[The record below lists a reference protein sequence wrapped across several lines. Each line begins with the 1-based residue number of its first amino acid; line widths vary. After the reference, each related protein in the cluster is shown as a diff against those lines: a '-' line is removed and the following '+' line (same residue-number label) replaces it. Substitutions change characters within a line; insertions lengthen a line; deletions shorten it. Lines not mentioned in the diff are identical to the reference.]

1 MRLHDGFAD
10 PFFDENEIARIG
22 GIFQQLVTDAT
33 FFLPRRR
40 HQRAQN
46 CLKLNARIRPRR
58 YPCYDAYCLMT
69 HEIPPGVGII
79 FIAYTY
85 KSSGSSPS
93 LFQYEMSL
101 KPGRISNEQ

>member
-40 HQRAQN
+40 
-46 CLKLNARIRPRR
+46 RR
-58 YPCYDAYCLMT
+58 T
-69 HEIPPGVGII
+69 
-79 FIAYTY
+79 
-85 KSSGSSPS
+85 
-93 LFQYEMSL
+93 
-101 KPGRISNEQ
+101 